1 LYLGLVPYSRR
12 HGGHQGWRALA
23 IAAQADAVIF
33 EPGAERIG
41 WDAVTPVS
49 GMALRPGSGDAQPT
63 DGRLK
68 AGQLGTRDLTVST
81 VANIG
86 PGIDFY
92 FAFGV
97 IAVTAGVAAPLTI
110 VAAGIAVVFLA
121 ATVAEFTRAEPS
133 AGSFIT
139 YVESGL
145 GARAGVVTALLVT
158 VGYTV
163 AIAGVFTMAGGMVTM
178 TLDHYTS
185 VHVPWEPLSVV
196 LTIAAIWVT
205 AKGVKLSTAAV
216 GIALVA
222 QIAVMLAVCAI
233 TLVDQGGQLSGAPF
247 SWAHLSGG
255 LSGLSRGFPLALY
268 MFIGWENGPAL
279 AEECRDPKHTVPR
292 ALYLSIAIA
301 TALFLLFAYATIT
314 GFHYDVSSIGR
325 TSVPFLTIADHA
337 LGGVAVLAW
346 IAGIVSVLAALVA
359 GSSSQAR
366 MLYDG
371 GRTGL
376 LPAPLGRLRP
386 QTNTPVNA
394 LIAMGAVG
402 LGIIVVWWLTHVI
415 SGHTRSLNPVSLYAE
430 CSTMGTI
437 VILAVYLLTNLSLPV
452 FMWRHHRATF
462 SPIRHI
468 VVPTVGSAVLIVP
481 FIELCA
487 PGQPSPYNVFPY
499 LALALVVLAAAI
511 AWAVVRRNPSA
522 GVAPATPSTND

>member
-1 LYLGLVPYSRR
+1 
-12 HGGHQGWRALA
+12 
-23 IAAQADAVIF
+23 
-33 EPGAERIG
+33 
-41 WDAVTPVS
+41 
-49 GMALRPGSGDAQPT
+49 MRPGKGDTQPA
-63 DGRLK
+63 DGGLK

-97 IAVTAGVAAPLTI
+97 IAVTAGAAAPLTI
-110 VAAGIAVVFLA
+110 VAAGVAVVFLA
-121 ATVAEFTRAEPS
+121 AAVAEFTRAEPS

-145 GARAGVVTALLVT
+145 GPRAGVVTALLVM

-163 AIAGVFTMAGGMVTM
+163 AIAGVFTMAGGMVTL

-185 VHVPWEPLSVV
+185 LRVPWIPLSMV
-196 LTIAAIWVT
+196 LTIAAIWVST
-205 AKGVKLSTAAV
+205 KGVKLSTVAV
-216 GIALVA
+216 GVALVA
-222 QIAVMLAVCAI
+222 QIAVMLAVCVI
-233 TLVDQGGQLSGAPF
+233 TLVDQGGRLSGVPF

-255 LSGLSRGFPLALY
+255 LGGLSRGFPLALY

-279 AEECRDPKHTVPR
+279 AEECRDPERTVPR
-292 ALYLSIAIA
+292 ALFLSIAIGA
-301 TALFLLFAYATIT
+301 ALFLLFAYATIT

-325 TSVPFLTIADHA
+325 TSVPFLTVADHE
-337 LGGVAVLAW
+337 LGGAGILAW
-346 IAGIVSVLAALVA
+346 IAGIVSVLAALMA
-359 GSSSQAR
+359 GSTSQAR
-366 MLYDG
+366 MLFDG

-376 LPAPLGRLRP
+376 LPAPLGRLRQ

-415 SGHTRSLNPVSLYAE
+415 SGHTRSMNPVRLYAE

-437 VILAVYLLTNLSLPV
+437 VILVVYLLTNLSLPV
-452 FMWRHHRATF
+452 FMWRKHRSTF

-468 VVPTVGSAVLIVP
+468 VLPAVGSAVLVVP

-487 PGQPSPYNVFPY
+487 PGQPPPYNVFPY

-511 AWAVVRRNPSA
+511 AWSVVRRNPSA
-522 GVAPATPSTND
+522 GMAPTSGSQTTVGRGPLLP

>member
-1 LYLGLVPYSRR
+1 VCGED
-12 HGGHQGWRALA
+12 
-23 IAAQADAVIF
+23 AATF
-33 EPGAERIG
+33 EPSAAPRGPAT
-41 WDAVTPVS
+41 VTPVS
-49 GMALRPGSGDAQPT
+49 GVALRPGSDDPQPT
-63 DGRLK
+63 GGGLK

-185 VHVPWEPLSVV
+185 LHVPWIPLSVV

-222 QIAVMLAVCAI
+222 QIAVMLAVCVIA
-233 TLVDQGGQLSGAPF
+233 LVDQGSRLSGVPF

-255 LSGLSRGFPLALY
+255 LTGLSRGFPLALY

-279 AEECRDPKHTVPR
+279 AEECRDPKRAVPR
-292 ALYLSIAIA
+292 ALFLSIAIG
-301 TALFLLFAYATIT
+301 TALFLVFAYATIT
-314 GFHYDVSSIGR
+314 GFHYNVSSIGR
-325 TSVPFLTIADHA
+325 TSVPFLTVADHD

-346 IAGIVSVLAALVA
+346 IAGIVSVLAALMA

-366 MLYDG
+366 MLFDG

-376 LPAPLGRLRP
+376 LPAPLGRLRQ

-402 LGIIVVWWLTHVI
+402 LGIIIVWWLTHVI
-415 SGHTRSLNPVSLYAE
+415 SGRTRSMNPVGLYAE

-437 VILAVYLLTNLSLPV
+437 VILVVYLLTNLSLPV

-468 VVPTVGSAVLIVP
+468 VLPAAGTAVLIVP
-481 FIELCA
+481 FIKLCA

-499 LALALVVLAAAI
+499 LALAVLVLAAAI
-511 AWAVVRRNPSA
+511 AWVVVHRNPAA
-522 GVAPATPSTND
+522 GVTPATRPTAG

>member
-1 LYLGLVPYSRR
+1 VDAA
-12 HGGHQGWRALA
+12 ALA
-23 IAAQADAVIF
+23 PNAVPF
-33 EPGAERIG
+33 GSA
-41 WDAVTPVS
+41 TVS
-49 GMALRPGSGDAQPT
+49 PASGIALRPGSDDSQPI
-63 DGRLK
+63 DRGLR

-145 GARAGVVTALLVT
+145 GPRAGVVTALLVT

-163 AIAGVFTMAGGMVTM
+163 AIAGVFTMAGGMVTL

-185 VHVPWEPLSVV
+185 VRISWIPLSVV
-196 LTIAAIWVT
+196 LTVAAIWVT

-222 QIAVMLAVCAI
+222 QIAVMLTVCAI
-233 TLVDQGGQLSGAPF
+233 TLVNQAGQLSGVPF

-255 LSGLSRGFPLALY
+255 LTGLSRGFPLALY

-279 AEECRDPKHTVPR
+279 AEECRDPKRTVPR
-292 ALYLSIAIA
+292 ALYLSIAIG

-314 GFHYDVSSIGR
+314 GFHYNVSSIGR
-325 TSVPFLTIADHA
+325 TSVPFLTVADHD

-346 IAGIVSVLAALVA
+346 IAGVVSVLAALMA

-366 MLYDG
+366 MLFDG

-376 LPAPLGRLRP
+376 LPAPLGRLRQ

-402 LGIIVVWWLTHVI
+402 LGIVVAWWLTHVI
-415 SGHTRSLNPVSLYAE
+415 TGHTRSMNPVSLYAE

-437 VILAVYLLTNLSLPV
+437 VILMVYLLTNLSLPM
-452 FMWRHHRATF
+452 FMWRHHRETF

-468 VVPTVGSAVLIVP
+468 VLPAAGSAVLIVP
-481 FIELCA
+481 LIELCA

-499 LALALVVLAAAI
+499 LALAVLALSAAI
-511 AWAVVRRNPSA
+511 AWVVVRRNPSA
-522 GVAPATPSTND
+522 GLIPAEPPTGD